1 MDKSLVDVITLDGP
15 AGSGKSTIAKRIA
28 SRLGYA
34 FLDTGAMY
42 RAATWW
48 ALHNGVDMTD
58 EAALVASTAAIPL
71 VMEERASGLYVG
83 VDGIDVSEAIRTPEV
98 TNAIKQLDGIVG
110 VRSTMVELQRTLGV
124 QQPTVADGRDM
135 GTVVFPN
142 ARCKF
147 FVDASLDVR
156 TRRRAEEL
164 TRKGIAFDAETL
176 KQDIHTRDENDR
188 NRKIAPL
195 KPADTPN
202 AATRRPLAGSTTNS
216 RSSSVPFPSRNRVSK
231 STSSA

>member
-147 FVDASLDVR
+147 FVDASLDER

-195 KPADTPN
+195 KPAED
-202 AATRRPLAGSTTNS
+202 AHLID
-216 RSSSVPFPSRNRVSK
+216 
-231 STSSA
+231 TSSMTLDEVEAKVLAVIESC

>member
-1 MDKSLVDVITLDGP
+1 MDKSFVEVITLDGP
-15 AGSGKSTIAKRIA
+15 AGSGKSTVAKRIA

-58 EAALVASTAAIPL
+58 QAALVSSTATLPL

-195 KPADTPN
+195 KPAED
-202 AATRRPLAGSTTNS
+202 AHLID
-216 RSSSVPFPSRNRVSK
+216 
-231 STSSA
+231 TSSMTLDEVEAKVLAVIESC

>member
-1 MDKSLVDVITLDGP
+1 MTTSTHEVITLDGP

-28 SRLGYA
+28 KRLDYA

-48 ALHNGVDMTD
+48 ALHQGVDMD
-58 EAALVASTAAIPL
+58 DSEALVASTQTIPL
-71 VMEERASGLYVG
+71 VMEERKSGLYVE
-83 VDGIDVSEAIRTPEV
+83 VDGHDVSQAIRTPEV
-98 TNAIKQLDGIVG
+98 TNAIKKLDGIAG
-110 VRSTMVELQRTLGV
+110 VREKMVELQQQIGA

-147 FVDASLDVR
+147 FVDASLEER

-164 TRKGIAFDAETL
+164 TAKGIEFDAEAL

-188 NRKIAPL
+188 NRSIAPL
-195 KPADTPN
+195 RPAEGAHIIDTS
-202 AATRRPLAGSTTNS
+202 ALTLDEVEAQVWAIIEA
-216 RSSSVPFPSRNRVSK
+216 SS
-231 STSSA
+231 